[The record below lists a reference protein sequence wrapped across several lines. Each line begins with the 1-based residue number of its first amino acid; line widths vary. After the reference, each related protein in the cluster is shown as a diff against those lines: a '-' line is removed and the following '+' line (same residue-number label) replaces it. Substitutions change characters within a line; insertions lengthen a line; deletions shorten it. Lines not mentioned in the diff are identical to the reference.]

1 MDRVFIQALA
11 VETVIGVFD
20 WEREIKQTVVLD
32 LEMAHDIRRA
42 AETDCLDHALDYDAL
57 SKRLIAFIE
66 SSEFQLIETMAE
78 ECTRLLMQE
87 FNIPWLR
94 LKLSK
99 PGAVPAANDVG
110 LIIERGCK
118 PIISDNIG
126 L

>member
-1 MDRVFIQALA
+1 MDIVFIQALA

-20 WEREIKQTVVLD
+20 WEREIKQTVLLD
-32 LEMAHDIRRA
+32 LDMAHDIRPA
-42 AETDCLDHALDYDAL
+42 AETDCLEQALDYDSL
-57 SKRLIAFIE
+57 SKRLITFIE
-66 SSEFQLIETMAE
+66 AAEFQLIETLAE
-78 ECTRLLMQE
+78 ECATLLMTE

-118 PIISDNIG
+118 PIISDSIG